1 MWFAV
6 RASFVARRRSTPV
19 RGRRSAPGGRAVSS
33 LQGEALSRGMT
44 VGVFGGSFDPVHA
57 GHMHVAIAAMR
68 RLGLDRIW
76 WLVSPQNP
84 IKNRRAEAYAER
96 FEQVRTRVS
105 LPGMVTSDIELRW
118 RVQHT
123 KALLDEL
130 KKRHPNNHFV
140 WLMGADN
147 LRTFHRW
154 YLWREMLQSV
164 PVAVISRPQDPVRAR
179 LSMAASLYRNAR
191 IRESQAKI
199 LPLKPAPAWT
209 YLIEPLQSE
218 SSSAIRAK
226 R

>member
-1 MWFAV
+1 
-6 RASFVARRRSTPV
+6 
-19 RGRRSAPGGRAVSS
+19 
-33 LQGEALSRGMT
+33 MT

-68 RLGLDRIW
+68 RLGLDRVW

-84 IKNRRAEAYAER
+84 IKTRQAEPYASR
-96 FEQVRTRVS
+96 FERVRDGV
-105 LPGMVTSDIELRW
+105 LQPAMVVSDIEHRW

-147 LRTFHRW
+147 LRTIHRW
-154 YLWREMLQSV
+154 YLWKEIMKSV
-164 PVAVISRPQDPVRAR
+164 PIAVISRPQDPVRAR
-179 LSMAASLYRNAR
+179 LSRAASIYRHAR
-191 IRESQAKI
+191 IRESAAKN
-199 LPLKPAPAWT
+199 LALKSAPAWT

-218 SSSAIRAK
+218 SSSAIRAQ